1 MIVET
6 HEDNGEVSKKTD
18 WGLIFMLLKNR
29 GFSHQEIL
37 QLSYPEFNAYMNNI
51 HNALSYQIV
60 IPYLGSGSD
69 KDNDKSEINSKEEL
83 LSIVNSMNN
92 DFL

>member
-37 QLSYPEFNAYMNNI
+37 QLSYPQFNAYMNNI
-51 HNALSYQIV
+51 HDALTYQIV
-60 IPYLGSGSD
+60 VPYLGNG
-69 KDNDKSEINSKEEL
+69 DKSEKEKISSKEEL
-83 LSIVNSMNN
+83 LNIVSSMNN
-92 DFL
+92 DFK